1 MKIIKTK
8 NFPPG
13 TYKCINLFGV
23 LFTKSDRLTE
33 RDINHERIHT
43 DQMEEMLYIG
53 FYLWYSIEFLIKLLI
68 TFNWKRA
75 CYSIS
80 FEQEAYENERNLEYL
95 NQRKHGAWLKKVFKL
110 VPKKK

>member
-1 MKIIKTK
+1 
-8 NFPPG
+8 
-13 TYKCINLFGV
+13 
-23 LFTKSDRLTE
+23 
-33 RDINHERIHT
+33 
-43 DQMEEMLYIG
+43 MLYIG

-75 CYSIS
+75 YYSIS

-95 NQRKHGAWLKKVFKL
+95 NQRKHGVWLKKVFKL

>member
-33 RDINHERIHT
+33 RGINHEGIHT
-43 DQMEEMLYIG
+43 DQMEKMLYIG
-53 FYLWYSIEFLIKLLI
+53 GNKILNKAFDYFQLEGSLLFYF
-68 TFNWKRA
+68 F
-75 CYSIS
+75 
-80 FEQEAYENERNLEYL
+80 
-95 NQRKHGAWLKKVFKL
+95 
-110 VPKKK
+110 

>member
-13 TYKCINLFGV
+13 IYKCINLFGF

-33 RDINHERIHT
+33 RDINHEGIHT

-95 NQRKHGAWLKKVFKL
+95 NQRKYGAWLKKVFKL

>member
-1 MKIIKTK
+1 
-8 NFPPG
+8 
-13 TYKCINLFGV
+13 
-23 LFTKSDRLTE
+23 
-33 RDINHERIHT
+33 
-43 DQMEEMLYIG
+43 MLYIG
-53 FYLWYSIEFLIKLLI
+53 FYLWKLLI

-80 FEQEAYENERNLEYL
+80 FEQEAYDNERNLEYL